1 MEIANLYFKDK
12 NWAGA
17 ESRLREALAAQPTSP
32 EATFKLARSLDRLGK
47 SGEAREMYQK
57 YLSLQANG
65 PYAKEATKSLAG
77 PGKQGKKR

>member
-17 ESRLREALAAQPTSP
+17 ESRFREALAALPTSP
-32 EATFKLARSLDRLGK
+32 EATFKLARSLDKLGK
-47 SGEAREMYQK
+47 SAEAREMYEK

-65 PYAKEATKSLAG
+65 PYAKEAATSLTRLA
-77 PGKQGKKR
+77 KQGKGR